1 MVELHIKFISLHN
14 GIHKI
19 LWICVD
25 RVSGS
30 YLNGSNQASDPKN
43 VTEMS
48 LIMAPTPKSELNEGF
63 NFRKWANGPVNMP
76 EMAKISLK

>member
-1 MVELHIKFISLHN
+1 MVELYIKITSLHN
-14 GIHKI
+14 GIYKI

-30 YLNGSNQASDPKN
+30 YLNGSNQDSDSKN

-48 LIMAPTPKSELNEGF
+48 PIVAPTPKSGLYEGF
-63 NFRKWANGPVNMP
+63 TFRKWANGPRNMP
-76 EMAKISLK
+76 EIAKNGTK